1 MSFYLVP
8 YPILDGIEA
17 YLDIFG
23 ICGFLEII
31 DGLVVKSNLA
41 GSTRWAQP
49 SILPL
54 AHVSLELFISPT
66 ITPLIL
72 LFDF

>member
-31 DGLVVKSNLA
+31 DGIVLKSNLA
-41 GSTRWAQP
+41 ESTRWAQP
-49 SILPL
+49 SILP
-54 AHVSLELFISPT
+54 
-66 ITPLIL
+66 
-72 LFDF
+72 